1 MTDAEKTPQPQ
12 EITVVDKHGQ
22 HHRGAAVLLDS
33 DEVVREQYAGFVHFL
48 RDYAVVGLAV
58 GFIIGQQAQTLIKQL
73 VDSFVTPLLTVIIG
87 QNVQTKSFSI
97 ASGSHQATVS
107 WGKFVYVFL
116 DFVCVMI
123 FIYLLVKLL
132 KLDKFVQRKVKK

>member
-1 MTDAEKTPQPQ
+1 MTEEHPRQ
-12 EITVVDKHGQ
+12 EEEVIIVDKHGK
-22 HHRGAAVLLDS
+22 HHRGVAVLLDS

-73 VDSFVTPLLTVIIG
+73 LDSFVTPLLTVIIG

-97 ASGSHQATVS
+97 ASGSHQATVA

-116 DFVCVMI
+116 DFACVMI
-123 FIYLLVKLL
+123 FIYAVVKIFKFDKLLVK
-132 KLDKFVQRKVKK
+132 KKK

>member
-1 MTDAEKTPQPQ
+1 MTEEKTRQ
-12 EITVVDKHGQ
+12 EEEVIIVDKHGK
-22 HHRGAAVLLDS
+22 HHRGVAVLLDS

-73 VDSFVTPLLTVIIG
+73 LDSFVTPLLTVIIG

-97 ASGSHQATVS
+97 ASGSHQAAVA

-116 DFVCVMI
+116 DFACVMI
-123 FIYLLVKLL
+123 FIYAVVKIFKFDKLLVK
-132 KLDKFVQRKVKK
+132 KKK

>member
-1 MTDAEKTPQPQ
+1 MTEEKTRQ
-12 EITVVDKHGQ
+12 EEEVIIVDKHGK
-22 HHRGAAVLLDS
+22 HHRGVAVLLDS

-73 VDSFVTPLLTVIIG
+73 LDSFVTPLLTVIIG

-97 ASGSHQATVS
+97 ASGSHQATVA

-116 DFVCVMI
+116 DFACVMI
-123 FIYLLVKLL
+123 FIYAVVKIFKFDKLL
-132 KLDKFVQRKVKK
+132 AKKKK